1 MTHEAGIWI
10 FGIITLV
17 CLSVWLLCRRSK
29 AVEDAV
35 APFHYEPMT
44 QDEQDAKNKMWSDL
58 AAQMP
63 LVAPVKW
70 IDKGEFSEMY
80 GETPKP
86 LPKGWQGWEG
96 GECPIPNETMVVV
109 MFRDGT
115 IEAAFP
121 ANMFGWKHFDWCGDI
136 VAWRVA

>member
-1 MTHEAGIWI
+1 M
-10 FGIITLV
+10 
-17 CLSVWLLCRRSK
+17 
-29 AVEDAV
+29 EDAV

-96 GECPIPNETMVVV
+96 GECPVPDSTMVVV
-109 MFRDGT
+109 MY
-115 IEAAFP
+115 I
-121 ANMFGWKHFDWCGDI
+121 CGYIDLPERADNLLWSHYGNPCDI

>member
-1 MTHEAGIWI
+1 MTHEAGFWI

>member
-1 MTHEAGIWI
+1 MTHEAGFWI

-35 APFHYEPMT
+35 APFHYEPMS

>member
-1 MTHEAGIWI
+1 M
-10 FGIITLV
+10 
-17 CLSVWLLCRRSK
+17 
-29 AVEDAV
+29 EDAV

-136 VAWRVA
+136 VAWRAA

>member
-35 APFHYEPMT
+35 ESAPFHYEPNLSADR
-44 QDEQDAKNKMWSDL
+44 QDSDL
-58 AAQMP
+58 VTQLRAHMADMHRE
-63 LVAPVKW
+63 K
-70 IDKGEFSEMY
+70 
-80 GETPKP
+80 PKP

>member
-1 MTHEAGIWI
+1 MTHEAGFWI

-115 IEAAFP
+115 MDDTYP
-121 ANMFGWKHFDWCGDI
+121 ANLWDWEHHTSGGDI